1 MINPSLLLRRETP
14 ADYHAVETLTRE
26 AFYNQYGPGCDE
38 HYLAHILRTSDA
50 FIPELDFVAELD
62 GRIAGNIMYARSVVA
77 LDAGGE
83 LPVITFGPL
92 SVLPEFQRQG
102 VGRALVEHTLGLAK
116 QMGFPA
122 VFIYGDP
129 AIYSC
134 LGFQPAESFRIG
146 TKDNLYH
153 DSLQAY
159 ELQPGALKDA
169 PGRFAEDSIY
179 DINEAAAAAFDQSFP
194 PKQKLSGTPSQQRF
208 LKVIDMHKPRG

>member
-14 ADYHAVETLTRE
+14 ADTLAVETLTRE
-26 AFYNQYGPGCDE
+26 AFYNQYRPGCDE
-38 HYLAHILRTSDA
+38 HYLAHILRIADA

-62 GRIAGNIMYARSVVA
+62 GRIAGNIMYAKSVIV
-77 LDAGGE
+77 LDAGGK
-83 LPVITFGPL
+83 LPVLTFGPL
-92 SVLPEFQRQG
+92 SVLPELQRQG
-102 VGRALVEHTLGLAK
+102 VGRALVGHTLGLAR

-129 AIYSC
+129 AIYSRMS
-134 LGFQPAESFRIG
+134 FQPAENFHIG

-153 DSLQAY
+153 NALQAY

-169 PGRFAEDSIY
+169 PGRFVEDSVY
-179 DINEAAAAAFDQSFP
+179 HVDEAAAAAFDQSFP

-208 LKVIDMHKPRG
+208 LKVIAMHKPRG